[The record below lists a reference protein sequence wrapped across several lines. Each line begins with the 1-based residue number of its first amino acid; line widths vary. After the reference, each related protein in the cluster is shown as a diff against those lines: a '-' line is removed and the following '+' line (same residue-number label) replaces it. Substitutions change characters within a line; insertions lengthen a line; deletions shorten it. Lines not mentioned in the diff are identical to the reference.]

1 MDPVDA
7 DRTYGIKSDNQ
18 SLQILAVLYI
28 CFYIFWK
35 CSCFGFTAKR
45 AHFDTEF
52 FVSSDIYL
60 NYRVDYVPR
69 LLNASL

>member
-1 MDPVDA
+1 MYSVNA
-7 DRTYGIKSDNQ
+7 DRAYRIKCNNKC
-18 SLQILAVLYI
+18 LQVLAVLYI
-28 CFYIFWK
+28 CFYIFGK

-45 AHFDTEF
+45 AHFDTEY